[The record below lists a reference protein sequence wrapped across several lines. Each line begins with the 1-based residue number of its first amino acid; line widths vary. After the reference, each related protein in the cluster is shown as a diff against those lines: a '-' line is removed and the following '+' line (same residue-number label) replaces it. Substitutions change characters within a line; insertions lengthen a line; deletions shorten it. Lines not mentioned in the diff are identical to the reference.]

1 MIHYYNDGSKKIRV
15 AFQREAARHH
25 RGQEGGQTNPSGIH
39 TQVGLVPYFFS
50 RKEEG
55 SMPSL
60 LAIFSM

>member
-1 MIHYYNDGSKKIRV
+1 MMV
-15 AFQREAARHH
+15 ARKFVLPFSAKLQDTTEDR
-25 RGQEGGQTNPSGIH
+25 QGGQTNPSGIH
-39 TQVGLVPYFFS
+39 TQVGPEPYFFS